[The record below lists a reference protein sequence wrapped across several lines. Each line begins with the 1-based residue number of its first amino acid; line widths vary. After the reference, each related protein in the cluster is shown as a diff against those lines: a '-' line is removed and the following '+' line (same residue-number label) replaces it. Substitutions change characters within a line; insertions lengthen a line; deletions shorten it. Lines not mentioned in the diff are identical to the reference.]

1 MKTSTPRWAPGRKR
15 RMKGAV
21 LSIFLI
27 GLTACVLTGT
37 PILWALLL
45 GLFCFSA
52 YALHQGHS
60 PRALSFMLLAGIRKI
75 TNILVI
81 FCLIGMLTAIWR
93 AAGTIPLII
102 RDTLDWVAPA
112 SFSLSVFLLCSLMSL
127 LLGTSFGTVS
137 TLGVIFML
145 LARAAGL
152 NEGLTAGAIMSGIYV
167 GDRCS
172 PMSSSAALVC
182 ALTSTNIY
190 GNIRRMWRTGAAPF
204 VLTGLGYW
212 LLSHEAPAVVDTGAA
227 GRLDGWLRLDAW
239 ALLPAAVI
247 VALSLFRV
255 EVKRAMTC
263 SVLAGCGVCLFVQ
276 NMPLSDLLSCLLRGY
291 RPPEGAEMLAG
302 GGILSMWTVAGIVL
316 LSSSYAGIFDATGLL
331 RGFEESIRRMAD
343 KWGAFRTTAAVSL
356 PVSAI
361 SCHQTLATIL
371 TDQLCRSLA
380 PTRQERALHLE
391 NSVIL
396 IAAIVP
402 WSIACS
408 VPCATLGVGMEC
420 LPYALYLYLVPVLN
434 GLSRESRAPFP
445 LPGFR

>member
-1 MKTSTPRWAPGRKR
+1 
-15 RMKGAV
+15 MKGAV
-21 LSIFLI
+21 LGIFLI

-37 PILWALLL
+37 AILWALLL
-45 GLFCFSA
+45 GLLCFSA
-52 YALHQGHS
+52 YALHQGHA
-60 PRALSFMLLAGIRKI
+60 PRAVGSMLLAGVRKVS
-75 TNILVI
+75 NILVI

-102 RDTLDWVAPA
+102 RDTLPWVDPA
-112 SFSLSVFLLCSLMSL
+112 SFFLSVFILCSLMSL

-137 TLGVIFML
+137 TLGVIFMV
-145 LARAAGL
+145 LARTAGL

-182 ALTSTNIY
+182 AITNTNIY
-190 GNIRRMWRTGAAPF
+190 DNIRRMWRTGAAPF
-204 VLTGLGYW
+204 LLTGLGYK
-212 LLSHEAPAVVDTGAA
+212 LLSPGGAACVDAGAA
-227 GRLDGWLRLDAW
+227 GQLDAWFHLNGW
-239 ALLPAAVI
+239 ALLPAAAI

-263 SVLAGCGVCLFVQ
+263 SILAGCGVCLFLQ
-276 NMPLSDLLSCLLRGY
+276 GMSLSELLSCLLWGY

-302 GGILSMWTVAGIVL
+302 GGILSMRMVAGIVL

-331 RGFEESIRRMAD
+331 RGFEEGIRHMAGH
-343 KWGAFRTTAAVSL
+343 WGAFRATAAVSI

-361 SCHQTLATIL
+361 SCNQTLATIL
-371 TDQLCRSLA
+371 TDQLCRQLA
-380 PTRQERALHLE
+380 PTRQERAIHLE

-396 IAAIVP
+396 IAALVP

-408 VPCATLGVGMEC
+408 VPCAALGVGMEC

-434 GLSRESRAPFP
+434 GLVREHRAP
-445 LPGFR
+445 LPAPAPR

>member
-1 MKTSTPRWAPGRKR
+1 
-15 RMKGAV
+15 MKGAV
-21 LSIFLI
+21 LGIFLA
-27 GLTACVLTGT
+27 GLTACVLTGAT
-37 PILWALLL
+37 ILWALLL
-45 GLFCFSA
+45 GLLCFSA
-52 YALHQGHS
+52 YALHLGHA
-60 PRALSFMLLAGIRKI
+60 PRAVGTMLLTGVRKVS
-75 TNILVI
+75 NILLI

-102 RDTLDWVAPA
+102 RDTLPWVDPA
-112 SFSLSVFLLCSLMSL
+112 SFYLSVFILCSLMSL

-145 LARAAGL
+145 LARTAGL
-152 NEGLTAGAIMSGIYV
+152 HEGLTAGAIMSGIYV

-182 ALTSTNIY
+182 ALTNTNIY
-190 GNIRRMWRTGAAPF
+190 DNIRRMWRTGVTPF
-204 VLTGLGYW
+204 LLAGLGYKV
-212 LLSHEAPAVVDTGAA
+212 LSPSGAA
-227 GRLDGWLRLDAW
+227 ACVDSGVAGQLDAWFRLSGW
-239 ALLPAAVI
+239 ALLPAAAI

-263 SVLAGCGVCLFVQ
+263 SILAGCGVCLFLQ
-276 NMPLSDLLSCLLRGY
+276 DMPPSDLLSCLLWGY

-302 GGILSMWTVAGIVL
+302 GGILSMRMVAGIVL

-331 RGFEESIRRMAD
+331 RGFEEGIRRMAD
-343 KWGAFRTTAAVSL
+343 KWGVFRATAAVSI

-361 SCHQTLATIL
+361 SCNQTLATIL
-371 TDQLCRSLA
+371 TDQLCRLLA
-380 PTRQERALHLE
+380 TTRQERAIHLE

-396 IAAIVP
+396 IAALVP

-434 GLSRESRAPFP
+434 GLARENRTPVAV
-445 LPGFR
+445 PGRS